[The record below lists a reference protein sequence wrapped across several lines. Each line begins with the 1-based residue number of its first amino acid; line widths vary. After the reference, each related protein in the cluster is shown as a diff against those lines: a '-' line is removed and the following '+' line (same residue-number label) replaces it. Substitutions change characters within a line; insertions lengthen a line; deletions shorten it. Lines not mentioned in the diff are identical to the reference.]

1 MKPIFIKDFF
11 PAEILTLLHNYAI
24 LKYSNHKKYNPEKY
38 AHSLIGEYAD
48 PLMETILDMSTPVIE
63 QNVQKK
69 LWPTYS
75 FLRIYDKCSDL
86 PVHNDRKG
94 CEYTVAICIGCDPI
108 DKPYNIY
115 IGKRDENSDYKY
127 RTNTGTIEPLKIEHR
142 FSMLP
147 NNALLFQ
154 GQDEGDLHWR
164 EECTHDYYTTLFIH
178 YVDQEGD
185 QKEHKYD
192 RRPMLCSPAVVV

>member
-1 MKPIFIKDFF
+1 
-11 PAEILTLLHNYAI
+11 
-24 LKYSNHKKYNPEKY
+24 
-38 AHSLIGEYAD
+38 
-48 PLMETILDMSTPVIE
+48 
-63 QNVQKK
+63 
-69 LWPTYS
+69 
-75 FLRIYDKCSDL
+75 
-86 PVHNDRKG
+86 
-94 CEYTVAICIGCDPI
+94 
-108 DKPYNIY
+108 
-115 IGKRDENSDYKY
+115 
-127 RTNTGTIEPLKIEHR
+127 
-142 FSMLP
+142 MLP